1 MENEIG
7 FKFFFWL
14 GTGVMLLSVLTVVL
28 FVLLHHNK
36 VSKIRRKQSENLLRI
51 SLESEK
57 KERKRIA
64 SDLHDGISGD
74 LHAIQN
80 YITILQNRED
90 DDYRMAL
97 LKEIE
102 TILSN
107 TIENIQG
114 ITYNLMPP
122 MLESQ
127 GLVPTLQSYFE
138 TVRKWN
144 RISFSEQ
151 YDQVPIEIPIT
162 DSYEL
167 YRIVQELVANV
178 IKHSDGTHIHF
189 TIKKEQGRIVVEMAD
204 NGKSF
209 DFFKSL
215 QEPNGMGLKNIS
227 SRVSQIRG
235 KLIQVP
241 SISGNRITIYYYVT
255 DSDCR

>member
-7 FKFFFWL
+7 FKFFFWI
-14 GTGVMLLSVLTVVL
+14 GTAVMLLSVLTVVL
-28 FVLLHHNK
+28 FVLLHRNK
-36 VSKIRRKQSENLLRI
+36 VAKIKRKESENLLRI

-57 KERKRIA
+57 RERKRIA

-74 LHAIQN
+74 LHAMQN

-90 DDYRMAL
+90 NDDRIAL
-97 LKEIE
+97 FKEIE
-102 TILSN
+102 TILSS
-107 TIENIQG
+107 TLENIQG
-114 ITYNLMPP
+114 ISYNLMPP
-122 MLESQ
+122 TLESQ

-138 TVRKWN
+138 RVRKWN
-144 RISFSEQ
+144 RISFSAR
-151 YDQVPIEIPIT
+151 YDHIPIEIPAA

-167 YRIVQELVANV
+167 YRIVQELLAN
-178 IKHSDGTHIHF
+178 ITKHNDATHIDF
-189 TIKKEQGRIVVEMAD
+189 SIINDQGQIIIEMVD

-215 QEPNGMGLKNIS
+215 REPGGMGLKNIT

-241 SISGNRITIYYYVT
+241 SATGNKIKIYYNVT
-255 DSDCR
+255 DRNSR